1 MERRTAEQFLERFP
15 GAVLVTVES
24 AKGSTPREA
33 GAFMLVSE
41 TAIYQ
46 TIGGGQLEY
55 MAIDRAREVMRG
67 GVREDAMEIGLGP
80 EIGQC
85 CGGRVRLE
93 LRRIDKALRQEI
105 IAAEQREFEALPHV
119 YVFGAGHV
127 GNALCRALALLPVRT
142 ILVDTRRA
150 ELDAA
155 PEGVEKTLASVPES
169 LVSQAPSGSA
179 FLVLTHDHALDFLIL
194 NEALARSD
202 AAYAGMIGSKS
213 KRGTFSSWFKRE
225 GGDAAALARLVCP
238 LGGSAVKDSRPEVIA
253 ALTAAQVMTALHLDE
268 CASAAREARQTAHN
282 FGDSLL
288 NSFKGG

>member
-1 MERRTAEQFLERFP
+1 MERRTAEQFLKRFP
-15 GAVLVTVES
+15 GAVLVTIES

-33 GAFMLVSE
+33 GAWMIVCE
-41 TAIYQ
+41 TAIYK

-55 MAIDRAREVMRG
+55 MAIDKARQMLRS
-67 GVREDAMEIGLGP
+67 RMKEDAMEIGLGP

-93 LRRIDKALRQEI
+93 LRRFDKALRQEI

-142 ILVDTRRA
+142 ILVDARQA

-155 PEGVEKTLASVPES
+155 PESVEKKLAAMPEA
-169 LVSQAPSGSA
+169 LVAAAPPGSG

-194 NEALARSD
+194 KEALARRD
-202 AAYAGMIGSKS
+202 ASYVGMIGSKS
-213 KRGTFSSWFKRE
+213 KRATFSSWFMRE
-225 GGDAAALARLVCP
+225 GGDKGALSRLVCP
-238 LGGSAVKDSRPEVIA
+238 MGGSAVKDKRPEVIA
-253 ALTAAQVMTALHLDE
+253 ALTAAEVMTALARGATAE
-268 CASAAREARQTAHN
+268 AKGPNAVSASH
-282 FGDSLL
+282 
-288 NSFKGG
+288 